1 MSQERLL
8 RLGLLAVASLAALAL
23 PAGAQAATAP
33 PVVHLPNLQMSEG
46 DAGLGPL
53 MINVALDRPNPYAVP
68 VSVIVHDFTP
78 IVVRNSNPPRTYGTA
93 TPGSDYSPIAQF
105 RLQWAPGQQIAR
117 FPVTLLGDMLDE
129 ADENINLR
137 ISGPDGVQIS
147 DNDIDIVLRDNDP
160 LGTTSFLAPRLALL
174 PNAQL
179 REPDTG
185 CPAYEVSIQ
194 LARPA
199 IAPVSVH
206 VADYTTVV
214 VNGSN
219 PPRTYGGAT
228 PGVDYV
234 AFAPFRLSF
243 ATGARAATFPIR
255 ICGDTLPEPDEEI
268 DVRISAPVGVAIV
281 DNDLDL
287 VLRNDDA

>member
-1 MSQERLL
+1 MR
-8 RLGLLAVASLAALAL
+8 
-23 PAGAQAATAP
+23 
-33 PVVHLPNLQMSEG
+33 
-46 DAGLGPL
+46 
-53 MINVALDRPNPYAVP
+53 
-68 VSVIVHDFTP
+68 
-78 IVVRNSNPPRTYGTA
+78 
-93 TPGSDYSPIAQF
+93 
-105 RLQWAPGQQIAR
+105 
-117 FPVTLLGDMLDE
+117 LLGDTLDE

-147 DNDIDIVLRDNDP
+147 DNDVDIVLRDNDP
-160 LGTTSFLAPRLALL
+160 LGTTSFLAPRLAML

-185 CPAYEVSIQ
+185 CPEYEVSVQ

-228 PGVDYV
+228 PGVDYL

-243 ATGARAATFPIR
+243 ATGARVATFPIA
-255 ICGDTLPEPDEEI
+255 ICGDTLPEADEEI
-268 DVRISAPVGVAIV
+268 DVRISAPMGVAIV

-287 VLRNDDA
+287 ILRNDDA